1 VRVHMGGT
9 EGLMT
14 TRILG
19 LTLVLL
25 GGLLRAQG
33 PPGGA
38 SPFLGSVPQGKAT
51 GEELP
56 LTLSDAIESGL
67 KYNLGTLL
75 SSQGVRAARGAHV
88 VALGKLMPNLS
99 AGATESAQQIN
110 LAGFGFP
117 GLPGIA
123 PIVGP
128 FGISDAR
135 AYLSQPIL
143 NFRSIRDNRAAGQE
157 EKASSYSNLDARDTV
172 VLVVTALYLQAVTGA
187 SRVEAA
193 QAQATTAEA
202 FYNQAADFK
211 QAGVVPAIDV
221 LRAQVELRA
230 RQQRLIFARNELEK
244 QKLSL
249 ARAIG
254 LPDGQRIRLT
264 DNVPFVAAPPMTVD
278 EALGRAY
285 TSRMDYQSA
294 SALLRAAELKRD
306 AARAGR
312 LPSLAFDG
320 NYGTLGP
327 SLANSHGTFTA
338 AVSLNIPLFQGGRVS
353 GDVLQADAALE
364 QQRAR
369 LEDLRGA
376 IAYQVRTAFLDM
388 TAAGDEV
395 GVARS
400 AVDLAQQQL
409 TQARDRFA
417 AGVTGNLEVVQAQEA
432 VATANE
438 DYISSLYAYNAA
450 KASLARAIGGAEKL
464 IPAFLQGGSK

>member
-1 VRVHMGGT
+1 
-9 EGLMT
+9 
-14 TRILG
+14 
-19 LTLVLL
+19 LTL
-25 GGLLRAQG
+25 
-33 PPGGA
+33 P
-38 SPFLGSVPQGKAT
+38 
-51 GEELP
+51 
-56 LTLSDAIESGL
+56 DAIDWGL

-75 SSQGVRAARGAHV
+75 STQGVRAARGAHV
-88 VALGKLMPNLS
+88 VALSKLLPSLT

-143 NFRSIRDNRAAGQE
+143 NLRSIRDNRAAGQE
-157 EKASSYSNLDARDTV
+157 EKSSSYSNLDARDTV
-172 VLVVTALYLQAVTGA
+172 VLVVTGLYLQAVSGA
-187 SRVEAA
+187 SRVDAA

-202 FYNQAADFK
+202 VYKQALDFK

-230 RQQRLIFARNELEK
+230 QQQRLIFSRNELEK
-244 QKLSL
+244 HKLSL

-264 DNVPFVAAPPMTVD
+264 DNVPFVAAPPLTVD
-278 EALGRAY
+278 EALARAY
-285 TSRMDYQSA
+285 SSRMDYQSA
-294 SALLRAAELKRD
+294 NALLRAAELRRN
-306 AARAGR
+306 AAQAGR

-338 AVSLNIPLFQGGRVS
+338 AVSLNIPLFQGGRV
-353 GDVLQADAALE
+353 GGEVLQADAVLE

-376 IAYQVRTAFLDM
+376 IAYEVRTAFLDM
-388 TAAGDEV
+388 TAAGEEV
-395 GVARS
+395 GVARD

-438 DYISSLYAYNAA
+438 NYISSLYTYNAA
-450 KASLARAIGGAEKL
+450 KASLARGIGGAEKL
-464 IPAFLQGGSK
+464 IPAFLQGVSK

>member
-1 VRVHMGGT
+1 
-9 EGLMT
+9 
-14 TRILG
+14 
-19 LTLVLL
+19 
-25 GGLLRAQG
+25 
-33 PPGGA
+33 
-38 SPFLGSVPQGKAT
+38 
-51 GEELP
+51 
-56 LTLSDAIESGL
+56 LTLSDAIEGGL

-75 SSQGVRAARGAHV
+75 SSQSVRAARGAHV
-88 VALGKLMPNLS
+88 VALSKLMPNLS

-117 GLPGIA
+117 GLPGIQ
-123 PIVGP
+123 PIIGP
-128 FGISDAR
+128 FGLSDAR

-143 NFRSIRDNRAAGQE
+143 NLRSIRDNRAAGQE

-187 SRVEAA
+187 SRVDAA

-202 FYNQAADFK
+202 VYNQAVDFK

-230 RQQRLIFARNELEK
+230 RQQRLIFFRNELEK

-254 LPDGQRIRLT
+254 LPDGQRIRPT
-264 DNVPFVAAPPMTVD
+264 DNVPFVAAPPLTVD
-278 EALGRAY
+278 EAIARAY
-285 TSRMDYQSA
+285 SSRMDYQSA
-294 SALLRAAELKRD
+294 SALLRAAELKRN
-306 AARAGR
+306 AAQAGR

-338 AVSLNIPLFQGGRVS
+338 AVSLNIPLFQGGRV
-353 GDVLQADAALE
+353 GGEVLQADAALE

-376 IAYQVRTAFLDM
+376 IAYEVRTAFLDM
-388 TAAGDEV
+388 TAAGEEV
-395 GVARS
+395 GVARG

-417 AGVTGNLEVVQAQEA
+417 AGVTGNLETVQAQEA

-438 DYISSLYAYNAA
+438 DYISSLYTYNAA
-450 KASLARAIGGAEKL
+450 KASLARAIGGAERL
-464 IPAFLQGGSK
+464 IPAFLQGVSK

>member
-1 VRVHMGGT
+1 MGGT
-9 EGLMT
+9 GGSMKT
-14 TRILG
+14 QILG
-19 LTLVLL
+19 LTLVLM

-38 SPFLGSVPQGKAT
+38 SPFLGSVPQGTAT
-51 GEELP
+51 GEEVP
-56 LTLSDAIESGL
+56 LALSDAIDWGL

-75 SSQGVRAARGAHV
+75 STQGVRAARGAHV
-88 VALGKLMPNLS
+88 VALSKLLPSLT
-99 AGATESAQQIN
+99 AGATQSAQQIN

-143 NFRSIRDNRAAGQE
+143 NLRSIHDNRAAGQE
-157 EKASSYSNLDARDTV
+157 EKSSSYSNLDARDTV
-172 VLVVTALYLQAVTGA
+172 VLVVTGLYLQAVTGA
-187 SRVEAA
+187 SRVDAA

-202 FYNQAADFK
+202 VYNQAADFK
-211 QAGVVPAIDV
+211 QAGIVPAIDV

-230 RQQRLIFARNELEK
+230 QQQRLIFSRNELEK
-244 QKLSL
+244 YKLSL

-264 DNVPFVAAPPMTVD
+264 DSVPFVAAPPLTVD
-278 EALGRAY
+278 EAIARAY
-285 TSRMDYQSA
+285 SSRMDFQSA
-294 SALLRAAELKRD
+294 GALLRAAELRRT
-306 AARAGR
+306 AAQAGR

-338 AVSLNIPLFQGGRVS
+338 AVSLTIPLFQGGRV
-353 GDVLQADAALE
+353 GGEVLQADAAIE

-369 LEDLRGA
+369 LENLRGA
-376 IAYQVRTAFLDM
+376 IAYEVRTAFLDM

-395 GVARS
+395 GVARG

-417 AGVTGNLEVVQAQEA
+417 AGVTSNLEVVQAQEA

-438 DYISSLYAYNAA
+438 NYISSLYTYNAA
-450 KASLARAIGGAEKL
+450 KASLARGIGGAEKL
-464 IPAFLQGGSK
+464 IPAFLQGVSK